1 MVCVVSW
8 REKKEWLRLCWKK
21 GSGSGRLKDGPRDE
35 AVRRGAETSQ
45 RRG

>member
-1 MVCVVSW
+1 MVYAVSW
-8 REKKEWLRLCWKK
+8 RGKKEWLRLCWMK
-21 GSGSGRLKDGPRDE
+21 GSESDRSKDGPRDE